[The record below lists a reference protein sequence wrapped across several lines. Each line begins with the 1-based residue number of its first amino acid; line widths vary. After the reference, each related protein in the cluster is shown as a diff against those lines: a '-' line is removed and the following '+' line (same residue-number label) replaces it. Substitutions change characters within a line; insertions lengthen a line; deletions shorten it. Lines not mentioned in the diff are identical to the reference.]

1 MNLSKIAFFG
11 TYISSSIA
19 LFIPFNT
26 ANYHQYTV
34 NSTIYIIKS
43 NLNTTG
49 NNLNFTN
56 CKANLSNST
65 YYLINLVTQ
74 DNWYR
79 YGIYFQ
85 YFLCQA
91 LLLGMNGLENYLNF
105 SNFKITENYFF
116 KVLINFFQVIFAPSN
131 FVFAMID
138 FSLPCIVIKSS
149 EDLIY
154 LAFSANAFLASGSIL
169 LLVSIYLKSNAKKN
183 KNFNEKIIKIDK
195 STQTIQSNENIT
207 NLSNT
212 LLNKNLEKNNDLK
225 VDNFYNEI
233 IQIPETETTKLPPKK
248 EILERKANIKGKTE
262 KNVTEKTNDFDN
274 MSAKIIRK
282 KGLEKIRKMKTK
294 NKVNNSI
301 GINQVSDS
309 ISNIINMK
317 LVKEISEREIQ
328 NKNKNYLNENLAYN
342 TDNKLIKLEKD
353 PNNILSK
360 EEVLDNKYEDMKQKD
375 ENIEYENKAFIEY
388 LKPIEIIKDSEKI
401 SDLILNIS
409 ATKEV
414 MKKVEVIK
422 DKVENILH
430 ENKTI
435 GGIINAIE
443 IIKEPEQIAD
453 LIINM
458 SSKISAKEIFEKA
471 GTIKGKFEEILS
483 EKKTLD
489 DHNIKEIDN
498 SVQISQQPDII
509 SELLPKQILEDG
521 IISKTAEEFLDEK
534 LNLQVPEKYADLI
547 VNISTKK
554 EIVENIAHENQ
565 SMKGI
570 ISTDSDLLSSKVS
583 EIKNLSET
591 IYEPV
596 IESIQTK
603 PSQNCEK
610 KENISSLNSCKIVII
625 GFIKLISML
634 ILVGY
639 FGFSAYLFAYM
650 TIQINGVL
658 TALQNFA
665 MILNIIFSFL
675 MDYMIIKKS
684 AKVSSI

>member
-105 SNFKITENYFF
+105 SNFKITE
-116 KVLINFFQVIFAPSN
+116 
-131 FVFAMID
+131 
-138 FSLPCIVIKSS
+138 
-149 EDLIY
+149 
-154 LAFSANAFLASGSIL
+154 
-169 LLVSIYLKSNAKKN
+169 KN

-233 IQIPETETTKLPPKK
+233 IQIPETETTKLPSKN
-248 EILERKANIKGKTE
+248 EILERKANIKGK
-262 KNVTEKTNDFDN
+262 TEKTNDFDN

-328 NKNKNYLNENLAYN
+328 NKNENYLNENLAYN

-435 GGIINAIE
+435 NL
-443 IIKEPEQIAD
+443 K
-453 LIINM
+453 
-458 SSKISAKEIFEKA
+458 
-471 GTIKGKFEEILS
+471 KF
-483 EKKTLD
+483 
-489 DHNIKEIDN
+489 
-498 SVQISQQPDII
+498 
-509 SELLPKQILEDG
+509 
-521 IISKTAEEFLDEK
+521 
-534 LNLQVPEKYADLI
+534 
-547 VNISTKK
+547 
-554 EIVENIAHENQ
+554 
-565 SMKGI
+565 
-570 ISTDSDLLSSKVS
+570 
-583 EIKNLSET
+583 
-591 IYEPV
+591 
-596 IESIQTK
+596 
-603 PSQNCEK
+603 
-610 KENISSLNSCKIVII
+610 
-625 GFIKLISML
+625 
-634 ILVGY
+634 
-639 FGFSAYLFAYM
+639 
-650 TIQINGVL
+650 
-658 TALQNFA
+658 
-665 MILNIIFSFL
+665 
-675 MDYMIIKKS
+675 
-684 AKVSSI
+684 